1 VRAPSVDGSS
11 FGDTLTGTVQ
21 SDGSFAL
28 RGVIKGGHQI
38 VVDGLQPPWVV
49 KEILYGGS
57 AITDRVLDV
66 NEQEQVRGVRI
77 TINDLCS
84 EVAGVVQDKRN
95 RPVANAG
102 VLVFS
107 SMPLHWMR
115 TSRRM
120 RVAYTDDRGRFSITG
135 LPAGEYLAVAS
146 MEINEGDLGRHD
158 RLRALQPLGT
168 AVRLATDD
176 ALATVTLHLV
186 TAIVSDGAGRW

>member
-1 VRAPSVDGSS
+1 M
-11 FGDTLTGTVQ
+11 
-21 SDGSFAL
+21 
-28 RGVIKGGHQI
+28 KGGHQI

-57 AITDRVLDV
+57 PITDRVLDV

-107 SMPLHWMR
+107 PSPLHWMR

-146 MEINEGDLGRHD
+146 MEINEGALGRHD

-176 ALATVTLHLV
+176 ALATVTLQLV
-186 TAIVSDGAGRW
+186 AAIVSDGAGRW